1 MITTAQIKSIKD
13 KIKLFTGERHLYDS
27 SYKISNI
34 KHLCFGKYSR
44 EFQDFSYISYSQY
57 TNYTLNEL
65 CELADLISSFDIF
78 IKEYSSILKSDHC
91 LTISKTFE
99 TYKYNTYSKRNKFLF
114 IDFLMTRITF
124 ETDLKT
130 LSENEPLDFIKY
142 IVQN

>member
-1 MITTAQIKSIKD
+1 MTQIKCIKD
-13 KIKLFTGERHLYDS
+13 KIKLFTSERHLY
-27 SYKISNI
+27 NI
-34 KHLCFGKYSR
+34 GKYTR
-44 EFQDFSYISYSQY
+44 EFQDFSSIRYSQY
-57 TNYTLNEL
+57 ANYTLNEL

-99 TYKYNTYSKRNKFLF
+99 TYKYSTYSKKNKLLF
-114 IDFLMTRITF
+114 IDFLMTCITF

-142 IVQN
+142 VVQN

>member
-1 MITTAQIKSIKD
+1 MTQIKCIKD
-13 KIKLFTGERHLYDS
+13 KIKLFTSERHLYDN

-34 KHLCFGKYSR
+34 GKYTR
-44 EFQDFSYISYSQY
+44 EFQDFSSIRYSQY
-57 TNYTLNEL
+57 ANYTLNEL

-99 TYKYNTYSKRNKFLF
+99 TYKYSTYSKKNKFLF

-130 LSENEPLDFIKY
+130 LSENEPIDFIKY
-142 IVQN
+142 VVQN

>member
-1 MITTAQIKSIKD
+1 MITTTQIKSIKD
-13 KIKLFTGERHLYDS
+13 KIKLFTSGRHLYDS
-27 SYKISNI
+27 YKIRNI
-34 KHLCFGKYSR
+34 KHLCLGKYTR
-44 EFQDFSYISYSQY
+44 EFQDFSSIRYSQY
-57 TNYTLNEL
+57 ANYTLNEL

-130 LSENEPLDFIKY
+130 LSEDEPLHFIKY

>member
-1 MITTAQIKSIKD
+1 MITTTQIKSIKD
-13 KIKLFTGERHLYDS
+13 KIKLFTGERHLYDN

-34 KHLCFGKYSR
+34 KIGKYTR
-44 EFQDFSYISYSQY
+44 EFQDFSSIRYSQY
-57 TNYTLNEL
+57 ANYTLNEL

-130 LSENEPLDFIKY
+130 LSENEPIDFIKY

>member
-1 MITTAQIKSIKD
+1 MITMTQIKCIKD
-13 KIKLFTGERHLYDS
+13 KIKLFTSERHLYDN
-27 SYKISNI
+27 SYKISNV
-34 KHLCFGKYSR
+34 KHLLFGKYTR
-44 EFQDFSYISYSQY
+44 EFQDFSSIRYSQY
-57 TNYTLNEL
+57 ANYTLNEL

-99 TYKYNTYSKRNKFLF
+99 TYKYSTYSKKNKLLF

>member
-1 MITTAQIKSIKD
+1 MITTTQIKSIKD
-13 KIKLFTGERHLYDS
+13 KIKLFTDERHLYDR
-27 SYKISNI
+27 YKIRNI
-34 KHLCFGKYSR
+34 KYLLFGKYTR
-44 EFQDFSYISYSQY
+44 EFQDFSSIRYSQY

-130 LSENEPLDFIKY
+130 LSENEPLDCIKY
-142 IVQN
+142 ILQN

>member
-1 MITTAQIKSIKD
+1 MITTTQIKSIKD
-13 KIKLFTGERHLYDS
+13 KIKLFTGERHLYDN

-34 KHLCFGKYSR
+34 KIGKYTR
-44 EFQDFSYISYSQY
+44 EFQDFSSIRYSQY
-57 TNYTLNEL
+57 ANYTLNEL

-91 LTISKTFE
+91 LTLSKTFE

-130 LSENEPLDFIKY
+130 LSEDEPLHFIKY

>member
-1 MITTAQIKSIKD
+1 MITTTQIKSIKD
-13 KIKLFTGERHLYDS
+13 KIKLFTGERHLYDN
-27 SYKISNI
+27 SYKISI
-34 KHLCFGKYSR
+34 GKYTR
-44 EFQDFSYISYSQY
+44 EFQDFSSIRYSQY

-99 TYKYNTYSKRNKFLF
+99 TYKYSTYSKKNKLLF

-130 LSENEPLDFIKY
+130 LSEDESLDFIKH